1 LAAPDHPGRLT
12 TQGTAHIVERS
23 AIITTRTALVGGGAQ
38 GIGRATAEA
47 LAGRSLHVIITGRR
61 EDALIATAAEI
72 TRRGG
77 GQVDYL
83 VSDLADPAS
92 AESALTGA
100 EAIFGPPDVLVINAG
115 GPPPGRILD
124 IDDTAWRNAFE
135 LLVLGPLRLARLA
148 LPSMAKREFGRVI
161 VVTSAMVRQ
170 PHPDLAISVVLRTA
184 ITSAVNLMS
193 REYAAD
199 GVTVNCVAPGATDT
213 DRRREVLANR
223 ARRSGADYVDVE
235 RADCADVPA
244 GRAAEPA
251 EIAAAIAFLASAEA
265 SFVNGTVLTVDGGRT
280 ETI

>member
-12 TQGTAHIVERS
+12 NQGTADIVERS

-38 GIGRATAEA
+38 GIGRATAEC
-47 LAGRSLHVIITGRR
+47 LATRGLQVVLTGRR
-61 EDALIATAAEI
+61 EEALTATAAEMQ
-72 TRRGG
+72 RNGG
-77 GQVDYL
+77 RVGYL

-92 AESALTGA
+92 AESALAGA
-100 EAIFGPPDVLVINAG
+100 EAIFGPPDVLVINAA

-124 IDDTAWRNAFE
+124 VDDTAWRDGFE

-148 LPSMAKREFGRVI
+148 LPCMAKREFGRVI

-170 PHPDLAISVVLRTA
+170 PHPELAISVVLRNA

-199 GVTVNCVAPGATDT
+199 GVTVNCVAPGATAT
-213 DRRREVLANR
+213 DRRREVLENR
-223 ARRSGADYVDVE
+223 AQRSGATYDDVE
-235 RADCADVPA
+235 QADCADVPS
-244 GRAAEPA
+244 GRAAKPD
-251 EIAAAIAFLASAEA
+251 EIAAAIAFLASEEA
-265 SFVNGTVLTVDGGRT
+265 SYVNGTVLTVDGGRT